1 MLLAV
6 LSIIFITGCSKQKYM
21 TCTIELENNNQ
32 NYTLNAIY
40 KVYYKDKYVTKIE
53 KEEIYKSDDKKV
65 LDYFNEY
72 KNLEYN
78 NLNDIYGGFEFNVN
92 YKEDTVKLNSSI
104 DMSVI
109 DVKKMVA
116 NNYLDKNYVV
126 ANKLTTSGAKY
137 FYSSKGAS
145 CDI

>member
-92 YKEDTVKLNSSI
+92 YKEDTVKLSSSI